1 MECGICNE
9 AMGGSAKAAATGP
22 CGHVYCR
29 ECWDRVAGADAPAPG
44 KCPVC
49 RAPVTAQDVRQ
60 LYM

>member
-1 MECGICNE
+1 
-9 AMGGSAKAAATGP
+9 MGGAAKAAATGP

-29 ECWDRVAGADAPAPG
+29 ECWDKVAGADARAPG

-49 RAPVTAQDVRQ
+49 RVPVTAQDVRQ